1 MVTDFIVLCK
11 FCVAWNDEK
20 KPLTRVLGSANQ
32 SLKQTVAQNN
42 EASLFQKYGDIR
54 TEEVENMRKKNK
66 LYVIQTLED
75 TTKQNVVS
83 TNAMPCEP
91 YS

>member
-1 MVTDFIVLCK
+1 MT
-11 FCVAWNDEK
+11 K
-20 KPLTRVLGSANQ
+20 KNPLTRVLGSANQ

-42 EASLFQKYGDIR
+42 EASFFQKYGDIR

-66 LYVIQTLED
+66 LCVIQTLED

-83 TNAMPCEP
+83 TNAMLCEP
-91 YS
+91 YSFTFQI